1 MNKISLFLFLALITF
16 VINATK
22 YYGDCTD
29 LEILPQALA
38 AYLDEIEGDFCASL
52 KTTGEYT
59 HCCMFEFSNGNK
71 TCGSITDDQYE
82 NIGRFKKYMRDDV
95 GDDDIG
101 IDCSSRFISFSLL
114 VALALL
120 L

>member
-22 YYGDCTD
+22 YYGDCTA
-29 LEILPQALA
+29 LEILPEALLT
-38 AYLDEIEGDFCASL
+38 YLDEIEGDYCASL

-59 HCCMFEFSNGNK
+59 HCCMFEYSNGNK

>member
-29 LEILPQALA
+29 LKILPQALA
-38 AYLDEIEGDFCASL
+38 AYLDEIEGDYCASL
-52 KTTGEYT
+52 KTSGEYT
-59 HCCMFEFSNGNK
+59 HCCMFELSNGTK
-71 TCGSITDDQYE
+71 VCGSITDDQYE
-82 NIGRFKKYMRDDV
+82 NIGRFKKYMRDDF
-95 GDDDIG
+95 GDDDID

>member
-1 MNKISLFLFLALITF
+1 MNKLSLFLFLALIAV
-16 VINATK
+16 VINEEK
-22 YYGDCTD
+22 YYDKCND
-29 LEILPQALA
+29 LEILPEALVT
-38 AYLDEIEGDFCASL
+38 YLDDIEGDYCASL

-59 HCCMFEFSNGNK
+59 HCCMFEYANGTK
-71 TCGSITDDQYE
+71 VCGAITDDKYE
-82 NIGRFKKYMRDDV
+82 NIGRFKKYMRGDV
-95 GDDDIG
+95 GDDEIN